1 MPIKNSGSE
10 REPIDM
16 MELGRRIAAR
26 KAALGV
32 PDPPRNAGK
41 NRGRSRSSTRSPR
54 AGRCRQRRC
63 GPGSAARP
71 PWPLRT
77 LGPFAGPSAR
87 KGVSI
92 RPAPTALSRKWALR
106 ASPDER
112 PSDALTM
119 RAESRA
125 NACENRRLGA

>member
-54 AGRCRQRRC
+54 AGRCGQRGAGRGQPPDRHGHC
-63 GPGSAARP
+63 EHWDHSPGRPLEKGCPSGQLRP
-71 PWPLRT
+71 PCRES
-77 LGPFAGPSAR
+77 GRSERVRMNAR
-87 KGVSI
+87 AM
-92 RPAPTALSRKWALR
+92 P
-106 ASPDER
+106 
-112 PSDALTM
+112 
-119 RAESRA
+119 
-125 NACENRRLGA
+125 